1 MPIEISGGD
10 APGGARSQRTE
21 NLLRKRSKRDAR
33 VQAEKLLQRPGADDD
48 TVDARPQ
55 DDTRIQRVWTAVMSA
70 LSELGSL
77 VPNPDLER
85 IHGDLAKVRA
95 GGKLEA
101 PTKRSSG
108 QMSRINQAEMM
119 AQVARNVL
127 GSQPPNPDVAPQTEV
142 FESF

>member
-10 APGGARSQRTE
+10 SPGGVRSQRTDHLMRE
-21 NLLRKRSKRDAR
+21 RGKRDAR
-33 VQAEKLLQRPGADDD
+33 NTAEKLMKESA
-48 TVDARPQ
+48 PQ
-55 DDTRIQRVWTAVMSA
+55 DAPEQRSVDDSRIQRVWTAVMSA
-70 LSELGSL
+70 LAELGSI
-77 VPNPDLER
+77 VSNPDLER
-85 IHGDLAKVRA
+85 IHGDLVKIRS
-95 GGKLEA
+95 GGQLEV

-127 GSQPPNPDVAPQTEV
+127 GSQPPNPDVVPQTEV

>member
-1 MPIEISGGD
+1 MKESTPQD
-10 APGGARSQRTE
+10 APEQRS
-21 NLLRKRSKRDAR
+21 
-33 VQAEKLLQRPGADDD
+33 VDDS
-48 TVDARPQ
+48 
-55 DDTRIQRVWTAVMSA
+55 RIQRVWTAVMSA
-70 LSELGSL
+70 LAELGSI
-77 VPNPDLER
+77 VANPDLER
-85 IHGDLAKVRA
+85 IHGDLVKIRS

-127 GSQPPNPDVAPQTEV
+127 GSQPPNPDVVPQTEV